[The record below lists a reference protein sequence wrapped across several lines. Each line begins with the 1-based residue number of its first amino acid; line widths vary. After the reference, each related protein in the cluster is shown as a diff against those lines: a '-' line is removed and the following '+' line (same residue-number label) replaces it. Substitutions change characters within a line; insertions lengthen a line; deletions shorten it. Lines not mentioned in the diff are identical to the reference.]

1 MKWNQQSITEWS
13 SETFGPRSALSTA
26 VRANK
31 EMAELLSALE
41 NGEDEVA
48 CKEVADVVIVL
59 MQVAHRLG
67 IDLNYEIDKK
77 MNINENRTWLKMPD
91 GSFQHV

>member
-1 MKWNQQSITEWS
+1 MKWTQVSITGWS
-13 SETFGPRSALSTA
+13 TQTFGNRTALATA

-48 CKEVADVVIVL
+48 RKEVADVVIVL
-59 MQVAHRLG
+59 MQVAQRLN
-67 IDLNYEIDKK
+67 IDLDAEIQRK
-77 MNINENRTWLKMPD
+77 MEINEKRNWRKMED